1 MSTSEEPIIKLDG
14 ITKTY
19 ATGEVAVQV
28 LKGVDL
34 EIYPREYV
42 ALMGRSGAGKST
54 LMNILGCLDRPTG
67 GAYYLAGQDVS
78 SLEDDR
84 LSIVRGK
91 TIGFI
96 FQSFHLLKD
105 LNVREN
111 VELPM
116 EYQGVDVRERK
127 ERAESLLVR
136 VGLGHRLDHY
146 PRQLSGGERQRVAI
160 ARALSNKPRVL
171 LADEPTGNLDS
182 AARDSVLE
190 LFEEL
195 IDQESITLVMVTHD
209 DLIGE
214 LAERRIIVADGKILD
229 DGLGGKV

>member
-1 MSTSEEPIIKLDG
+1 MSTSEDPIIKLDA

-19 ATGEVAVQV
+19 STGELAVQV

-54 LMNILGCLDRPTG
+54 LMNILGCLDRPTS
-67 GAYYLAGQDVS
+67 GAYLLAGQDVS
-78 SLEDDR
+78 SLADDD
-84 LSIVRGK
+84 LSVVRGR

-116 EYQGVDVRERK
+116 EYQGVDVRDRK
-127 ERAESLLVR
+127 ERAVSLLER

-195 IDQESITLVMVTHD
+195 IDQENITLVMVTHD

-229 DGLGGKV
+229 DGLGGKA

>member
-195 IDQESITLVMVTHD
+195 IDQENITLVMVTHD

>member
-1 MSTSEEPIIKLDG
+1 M
-14 ITKTY
+14 
-19 ATGEVAVQV
+19 QV

-54 LMNILGCLDRPTG
+54 LMNILGCLDRPTS
-67 GAYYLAGQDVS
+67 GAYLLAGQDVS
-78 SLEDDR
+78 SLADDD
-84 LSIVRGK
+84 LSVVRGR

-116 EYQGVDVRERK
+116 EYQGVDVRDRK
-127 ERAESLLVR
+127 ERAVSLLER

-195 IDQESITLVMVTHD
+195 IDQENITLVMVTHD

-229 DGLGGKV
+229 DGLGGKA

>member
-1 MSTSEEPIIKLDG
+1 MSTSEDPIIKLDG

-19 ATGEVAVQV
+19 TTGELAVQV

-54 LMNILGCLDRPTG
+54 LMNILGCLDRPTS
-67 GAYYLAGQDVS
+67 GAYLLAGQDVS

-160 ARALSNKPRVL
+160 ARAMASEAPVL
-171 LADEPTGNLDS
+171 LADEPTASLDR
-182 AARDSVLE
+182 AAADR
-190 LFEEL
+190 L
-195 IDQESITLVMVTHD
+195 IDDLVTLARASGTTLIVVSHD
-209 DLIGE
+209 TALISRMDRVLTIRDGG
-214 LAERRIIVADGKILD
+214 LAGDRKAAA
-229 DGLGGKV
+229 

>member
-1 MSTSEEPIIKLDG
+1 MSTSEDPIIKLDA

-19 ATGEVAVQV
+19 STGELAVQV

-54 LMNILGCLDRPTG
+54 LMNILGCLDRPTS
-67 GAYYLAGQDVS
+67 GAYLLAGQDVS
-78 SLEDDR
+78 SLADDD
-84 LSIVRGK
+84 LSVVRGR

-116 EYQGVDVRERK
+116 EYQGVDVRDRK
-127 ERAESLLVR
+127 ERAISLLER

-195 IDQESITLVMVTHD
+195 IDQENITLVMVTHD

-229 DGLGGKV
+229 DGLGGKA

>member
-19 ATGEVAVQV
+19 ATGEVAVQA

-54 LMNILGCLDRPTG
+54 LMNILGCLDRPTD

-195 IDQESITLVMVTHD
+195 IDQENITLVMVTHD

>member
-1 MSTSEEPIIKLDG
+1 M
-14 ITKTY
+14 
-19 ATGEVAVQV
+19 
-28 LKGVDL
+28 
-34 EIYPREYV
+34 
-42 ALMGRSGAGKST
+42 
-54 LMNILGCLDRPTG
+54 
-67 GAYYLAGQDVS
+67 
-78 SLEDDR
+78 
-84 LSIVRGK
+84 
-91 TIGFI
+91 
-96 FQSFHLLKD
+96 
-105 LNVREN
+105 
-111 VELPM
+111 
-116 EYQGVDVRERK
+116 RERK

-195 IDQESITLVMVTHD
+195 IDQENITLVMVTHD

>member
-54 LMNILGCLDRPTG
+54 LMNILGCLDRPTD

-116 EYQGVDVRERK
+116 EYQGVDVL
-127 ERAESLLVR
+127 S
-136 VGLGHRLDHY
+136 HRTY
-146 PRQLSGGERQRVAI
+146 A
-160 ARALSNKPRVL
+160 
-171 LADEPTGNLDS
+171 
-182 AARDSVLE
+182 
-190 LFEEL
+190 
-195 IDQESITLVMVTHD
+195 
-209 DLIGE
+209 
-214 LAERRIIVADGKILD
+214 
-229 DGLGGKV
+229 

>member
-1 MSTSEEPIIKLDG
+1 MSTSEDPIIKLDG

-19 ATGEVAVQV
+19 TTGELAVQV

-54 LMNILGCLDRPTG
+54 LMNILGCLDRPTS
-67 GAYYLAGQDVS
+67 GAYLLAGQDVS

-195 IDQESITLVMVTHD
+195 IDQENITLVMVTHD

>member
-54 LMNILGCLDRPTG
+54 LMNILGCLDRPTD

-195 IDQESITLVMVTHD
+195 IDQENITLVMVTHD